1 MSCINKD
8 KSFNFVFLNRT
19 TSTFRAT
26 NNNYSFFSN
35 DIQKAQMIF
44 YDSGGRM
51 IKTVDLD
58 SRGDGQ
64 LNVFADDLSNGIYT
78 YALFVD
84 GKIIDTKKMVK
95 GK

>member
-1 MSCINKD
+1 
-8 KSFNFVFLNRT
+8 
-19 TSTFRAT
+19 
-26 NNNYSFFSN
+26 
-35 DIQKAQMIF
+35 
-44 YDSGGRM
+44 M